1 MAEGWGRVSGWA
13 RTVPTPV
20 AVLGLLL
27 ALAALIGGALS
38 WRFIAQER
46 ERELRGW
53 QSRLAVV
60 ADSRMAAVN
69 EWLARQQTAVTALA
83 ENASLQL
90 YMTELSLGSGDAAQV
105 TDEAAQAAYLRNLLV
120 VTAER
125 EGFSATPAGPQVE
138 ANVRRLGVAGLALVD
153 AEGRILVATPG
164 MPPLSGRLA
173 ELARSPADAERAV
186 DGPYLGAAGQPTMAF
201 FAPVLALQADP
212 GAKRIGAVIGVKEI
226 GRELFPLLAR
236 PPLPERTAESV
247 LVRKSGAVIEY
258 LSPLTDGTQ
267 AMERKIAAD
276 TPELAA
282 AFAITSPGGFAL
294 RRDYRDV
301 AVLATGRAGAGLG
314 WTLLHKID
322 RDEALAQSD
331 QRLNWLLTYFL
342 LAIALAL
349 ASIVAAWRHGASRRA
364 SLAATRF
371 EELARRHEA
380 QGRLLRLVTDN
391 QPAALFII
399 DRLNRVRFTNRVA
412 AARVDGKPE
421 DLAGKTMAGIF
432 GPASAKRYEAL
443 NQATLARGDS
453 QTAVHRIDEGGALH
467 VIKSTHVP
475 VTVGLDEPPQVLV
488 VEEDITDAVVE
499 RERRERI
506 QAELVRALVTIVD
519 RRDPHAAHHSR
530 RVAAVARRIAE
541 EMELDPAMIETAET
555 AGQLFNIGKLTV
567 PAEVL
572 TKVEPLTAAEREQVR
587 LSMRAGA
594 ELIAGVEF
602 DGPVAD
608 TLRQVQE
615 RWDGQGVPDGRQGE
629 DILISARIV
638 AVANAFVALL
648 SPRAWRPGVGFDKAL
663 DALLTEAGHAYDR
676 RVVAALINDIEN
688 RGGRARWAEFADPA
702 A

>member
-1 MAEGWGRVSGWA
+1 MAEGWGRIGGWA
-13 RTVPTPV
+13 RAVPTPV
-20 AVLGLLL
+20 ALLGLLL
-27 ALAALIGGALS
+27 AVAALIAGSLS

-53 QSRLAVV
+53 QSRMAVV

-69 EWLARQQTAVTALA
+69 EWLARQQTAVAALA
-83 ENASLQL
+83 DNASLQL
-90 YMTELSLGSGDAAQV
+90 YMTELSLGGGDSSQV
-105 TDEAAQAAYLRNLLV
+105 TDETAQAAYLRNLLI

-125 EGFSATPAGPQVE
+125 EGFAAGPAGSQVE
-138 ANVRRLGVAGLALVD
+138 ANVRRLGAAGLALVD
-153 AEGRILVATPG
+153 VEGRVLVATPG

-173 ELARSPADAERAV
+173 GLAHAPEGAERAV
-186 DGPYLGAAGQPTMAF
+186 DGPYVGAGGQPTMAF
-201 FAPVLALQADP
+201 FAPVLAVQADP

-226 GRELFPLLAR
+226 GRELFPLLVR
-236 PPLPERTAESV
+236 PPLPERSAEST

-258 LSPLTDGTQ
+258 LSPLADGTA

-282 AFAITSPGGFAL
+282 AYAIDAPGGFAL

-301 AVLATGRAGAGLG
+301 AVLVTGRAGAGLD

-331 QRLNWLLTYFL
+331 QRLNWLLLYFL

-364 SLAATRF
+364 SQAAARF
-371 EELARRHEA
+371 EELASRHEA

-391 QPAALFII
+391 QPAALFIV

-412 AARVDGKPE
+412 AEHAGGRPE
-421 DLAGKTMAGIF
+421 ELAGKTVAAIF

-443 NQATLARGDS
+443 NQTTLARGES
-453 QTAVHRIDEGGALH
+453 LTAFHRLDEGGASR
-467 VIKSTHVP
+467 VVKSTHVP

-488 VEEDITDAVVE
+488 VEEDITEAVVE

-541 EMELDPAMIETAET
+541 EMELDPAMIDTAET
-555 AGQLFNIGKLTV
+555 AGQLLNIGKLMV

-572 TKVEPLTAAEREQVR
+572 TKAEALTEAEREQVR
-587 LSMRAGA
+587 LSLRAGA

-615 RWDGQGVPDGRQGE
+615 RWDGQGVPEGRQGE

-648 SPRAWRPGVGFDKAL
+648 SARAWRPGIGFDKAL
-663 DALLTEAGHAYDR
+663 DALLAEAGRAYDR
-676 RVVAALINDIEN
+676 RVVAALVNDIEN
-688 RGGRARWAEFADPA
+688 RGGRKRWADFAEPA
-702 A
+702 T